1 MKTYLITSFMTF
13 WGILIVMTA
22 TGYAMKQMLKFK
34 KHLFMLTILSAF
46 MLLIFSCSDSDSP
59 SSPQA
64 GVGGSTNCIR
74 VSPSGSGSTMTVG
87 NVTELVNAVAQ
98 ANGSGNMT
106 IVLKDGTYTL
116 DNMLWIS
123 GNNLTFRSSSG
134 NRDAV
139 VIRGQGMSGG
149 VSHIFNV
156 VGDNFIVANMT
167 IGWVANHGVQIHR
180 DSDNAIIHN
189 VRFVDTY
196 EQMLKVSFQPG
207 DSTSSDNGLV
217 EWCLFEYSAGI
228 GPQYYIGGIDAHQAH
243 NWVIR
248 HNVFRHIRSPES
260 ALSEHAIHFWS
271 DSSNTLVEHNI
282 ITNCDRGIGF
292 GMGNEGHIG
301 GMIRNNM
308 VHTTRDVGIILEN
321 SSGTA
326 VYNNTVY
333 TENYGNSIEYRF
345 SGTQGVS
352 IINNLTN
359 AEIRSRDGGAATVA
373 TNVTS
378 AQASWFAD
386 AGSGDLHLVSAEP
399 SVLDQGQ
406 TLLDVTQDIDCD
418 PRPQG
423 AGYDIGA
430 DER

>member
-1 MKTYLITSFMTF
+1 
-13 WGILIVMTA
+13 
-22 TGYAMKQMLKFK
+22 
-34 KHLFMLTILSAF
+34 
-46 MLLIFSCSDSDSP
+46 
-59 SSPQA
+59 
-64 GVGGSTNCIR
+64 
-74 VSPSGSGSTMTVG
+74 
-87 NVTELVNAVAQ
+87 
-98 ANGSGNMT
+98 
-106 IVLKDGTYTL
+106 
-116 DNMLWIS
+116 MLWIS

-139 VIRGQGMSGG
+139 VIRGQGMHGG

-167 IGWVANHGVQIHR
+167 IGWVANHGVQIHS
-180 DSDNAIIHN
+180 DSDNAVIHN
-189 VRFVDTY
+189 VHFVDTY
-196 EQMLKVSFQPG
+196 EQMLKVSFRPG

-228 GPQYYIGGIDAHQAH
+228 GPQYYIGGVDAHQAY

-248 HNVFRHIRSPES
+248 NNVFKHIRSPES

-292 GMGNEGHIG
+292 GMGNQGHIG

-345 SGTQGVS
+345 SRTQGVS

-359 AEIRSRDGGAATVA
+359 AQIRSRDGGAGTVA

-386 AGSGDLHLVSAEP
+386 AGSGDLHLVSAEA
-399 SVLDQGQ
+399 SVIDQGQ

-418 PRPQG
+418 LRPQG
-423 AGYDIGA
+423 TGYDIGA